1 VTAVGASPFGAAR
14 LSRRLTLEEAAA
26 RANMDVDQIKS
37 LEDNCLYRFG
47 SNAAAVSAALVYAAS
62 LRITEREARR
72 LAGLPEPSRLDPWSP
87 RRMLA
92 ALGFLVTCA
101 VLAWFVVWPQIL
113 PEADD
118 AVAASSPAAHAS
130 TPAVPLPNRWQIQ
143 VDVLNGT
150 NRGNAA
156 AGLANRVAG
165 LAYEMGRVGE
175 AKQKNYQHT
184 LVYYPPGGEAIA
196 KRLGNELGVG
206 TVALPG
212 GDNPLRLLVIV
223 GRS

>member
-1 VTAVGASPFGAAR
+1 M
-14 LSRRLTLEEAAA
+14 SRRLTLEEAAA
-26 RANMDVDQIKS
+26 RANMDVEQIKS

-47 SNAAAVSAALVYAAS
+47 SNADAVSAALVYAAS

-92 ALGFLVTCA
+92 ALAFLLTCTA
-101 VLAWFVVWPQIL
+101 LAWFVVWPQVF
-113 PEADD
+113 PADN
-118 AVAASSPAAHAS
+118 AVAASSPAAHTSA
-130 TPAVPLPNRWQIQ
+130 PAVPLPARWQIQ

-150 NRGNAA
+150 RQGNAA
-156 AGLANRVAG
+156 AGLANRIAG
-165 LAYEMGRVGE
+165 LAYKMGRVGN
-175 AKQKNYQHT
+175 AKERNYRKT

-196 KRLGNELGVG
+196 ERLADELGVG

-212 GDNPLRLLVIV
+212 GNDPLRLLVIV
-223 GRS
+223 GKSSS

>member
-1 VTAVGASPFGAAR
+1 

-26 RANMDVDQIKS
+26 RANMDVEQIKS
-37 LEDNCLYRFG
+37 LEENCLYRFG
-47 SNAAAVSAALVYAAS
+47 SNADAVSAALVYAAS

-92 ALGFLVTCA
+92 ALAFLLTCTS
-101 VLAWFVVWPQIL
+101 LAWFVVWPQIF

-118 AVAASSPAAHAS
+118 AIAGSSPAAHAS
-130 TPAVPLPNRWQIQ
+130 TPAVPLPARWQIQ

-156 AGLANRVAG
+156 AGLANQIAG
-165 LAYEMGRVGE
+165 LAYKMGRVGN
-175 AKQKNYQHT
+175 AKERNYQKT
-184 LVYYPPGGEAIA
+184 LVYYPPGADAIA
-196 KRLGNELGVG
+196 QRLGDELGVE

-212 GDNPLRLLVIV
+212 GDDPLRLLVIV
-223 GRS
+223 GKG

>member
-1 VTAVGASPFGAAR
+1 VGASPFGAAR

-26 RANMDVDQIKS
+26 RANMDVEQIKS
-37 LEDNCLYRFG
+37 LEANCLYRFG
-47 SNAAAVSAALVYAAS
+47 SNADAVSAALVYAAS
-62 LRITEREARR
+62 LKITEREARR
-72 LAGLPEPSRLDPWSP
+72 LAGLPEPSRLDPWSA
-87 RRMLA
+87 RRMFA

-101 VLAWFVVWPQIL
+101 ALAWFVAWPQII

-118 AVAASSPAAHAS
+118 AVAAARPAAHAS
-130 TPAVPLPNRWQIQ
+130 TPAAPLPARWQIQ

-165 LAYEMGRVGE
+165 LAYKIGRIGD
-175 AKQKNYQHT
+175 AKQKNYEHT
-184 LVYYPPGGEAIA
+184 RVYYPPGGEAIA
-196 KRLGNELGVG
+196 TRLGDELGVA

-223 GRS
+223 GKG

>member
-1 VTAVGASPFGAAR
+1 

-26 RANMDVDQIKS
+26 RANMDVEQIKS
-37 LEDNCLYRFG
+37 LEENCLYRFG
-47 SNAAAVSAALVYAAS
+47 SNADAVSAALVYAAS

-92 ALGFLVTCA
+92 ALAFLLTCTA
-101 VLAWFVVWPQIL
+101 LGWFVVWPQIF

-130 TPAVPLPNRWQIQ
+130 APAVPLPARWQIQ

-156 AGLANRVAG
+156 AGLANQIAG
-165 LAYEMGRVGE
+165 LAYKMGRVGN
-175 AKQKNYQHT
+175 AKERNYQKT
-184 LVYYPPGGEAIA
+184 LVYYPPGADAIA
-196 KRLGNELGVG
+196 QRLGDELGVE

-212 GDNPLRLLVIV
+212 GDDPLRLLVIV
-223 GRS
+223 GRAS

>member
-1 VTAVGASPFGAAR
+1 MAVSPFGAAR

-26 RANMDVDQIKS
+26 RANMDVEQIKS
-37 LEDNCLYRFG
+37 LEENCLYRFG
-47 SNAAAVSAALVYAAS
+47 SNADAVSAALVYAAS

-92 ALGFLVTCA
+92 ALAFLLTCTA
-101 VLAWFVVWPQIL
+101 LAWFVVWPQVF

-118 AVAASSPAAHAS
+118 AVAASSPAHTS
-130 TPAVPLPNRWQIQ
+130 TPAVPLPARWQIQ

-150 NRGNAA
+150 SRGNAA
-156 AGLANRVAG
+156 AGLANEIAG
-165 LAYEMGRVGE
+165 LAYKMGRVDN
-175 AKQKNYQHT
+175 AKERNYQKT
-184 LVYYPPGGEAIA
+184 LVYYPPGAEAIA
-196 KRLGNELGVG
+196 QRLGDDLGIE

-223 GRS
+223 GKS

>member
-1 VTAVGASPFGAAR
+1 VAVSPFGAAR

-26 RANMDVDQIKS
+26 RANMDVEQIKS
-37 LEDNCLYRFG
+37 LEENCLYRFG
-47 SNAAAVSAALVYAAS
+47 SNADAVSAALVYAAS

-87 RRMLA
+87 RRMLV
-92 ALGFLVTCA
+92 ALAFLLTCTA
-101 VLAWFVVWPQIL
+101 LAWFVVWPQVF

-118 AVAASSPAAHAS
+118 AVAASSPAHTS
-130 TPAVPLPNRWQIQ
+130 TPAVPLPARWQIQ

-150 NRGNAA
+150 SRGNAA
-156 AGLANRVAG
+156 AGLANEIAG
-165 LAYEMGRVGE
+165 LAYKMGRVDN
-175 AKQKNYQHT
+175 AKERNYQKT
-184 LVYYPPGGEAIA
+184 LVYYPPGAEAIA
-196 KRLGNELGVG
+196 QRLGDDLGIE

-223 GRS
+223 GKS